1 MMQLASRDPEVE
13 RKLRG
18 LPEIEVEEGRAWRR
32 AISCWI
38 AAVCLSAI
46 VGCWLQKPLPGWRY
60 EVRQAPRPGGS
71 QRGDFFYRF
80 DRHTGE
86 LVKIQ

>member
-32 AISCWI
+32 AIS
-38 AAVCLSAI
+38 
-46 VGCWLQKPLPGWRY
+46 CWLQKPLPGWRY